1 MVMKWILI
9 VSTGIVIASCSSRK
23 IKSEEQ
29 VYEEAALTYCQCVLV
44 DTTRTVNTDSCK
56 LRMRATLNSDE
67 ENKYFLPDTSNF
79 YFQATMRLEKVCP
92 NWMSILKRQAEA
104 LAKNESYRVQPAIT
118 EFAGTILSWQKLQQ
132 GEGEY
137 ELVMK
142 SAKDSITRT
151 FITQA
156 KPPKGDEPAI
166 LYVTFEPNEAAYH
179 EKYPFRAVQIR
190 YTNKNN

>member
-9 VSTGIVIASCSSRK
+9 VSMGIMVASCSSRK

-29 VYEEAALTYCQCVLV
+29 VYDEAALAYCQCVLV
-44 DTTRTVNTDSCK
+44 DTTRIVNTDSCK
-56 LRMRATLNSDE
+56 LRMQATLNDKE
-67 ENKYFLPDTSNF
+67 EEKYFLPDTGNF
-79 YFQATMRLEKVCP
+79 YFQATMRLQKVCP
-92 NWMSILKRQAEA
+92 NWMNILKRQAEA
-104 LAKNESYRVQPAIT
+104 LARSDSYRWQPAIN
-118 EFAGTILSWQKLQQ
+118 EFAGTILLWQKLEH

-142 SAKDSITRT
+142 SIKDSTTRT

-179 EKYPFRAVQIR
+179 EKYPYRAVQLR
-190 YTNKNN
+190 FTNKN